1 MAATDDVL
9 RELHAA
15 GAELGRPPEPVPEAD
30 PWDEPDPLDTERSV
44 DVVFVGPPDLR
55 VRLHDDGVDAVEL
68 ETYVTFD
75 VPREHTVAVVRA
87 LLSKVGVSRRAP
99 RGLFGVISRR
109 LKLEFFEEI
118 AVEVPG
124 ATYTETVPWIPA
136 SALHGWLSGLPRR
149 P

>member
-15 GAELGRPPEPVPEAD
+15 GADLGRAPAPVPEAD
-30 PWDEPDPLDTERSV
+30 PWEEPDPLDTERAV
-44 DVVFVGPPDLR
+44 VVVYPGLPDVR
-55 VRLHDDGVDAVEL
+55 VRLYDDGVDAVEIDV
-68 ETYVTFD
+68 YVTFD
-75 VPREHTVAVVRA
+75 VRREHTAAVVRA
-87 LLSKVGVSRRAP
+87 LLSRTGVSIRPP

-109 LKLEFFEEI
+109 LKLEFYEEI

-124 ATYTETVPWIPA
+124 ATYTQTVPWIPA
-136 SALHGWLSGLPRR
+136 SPLHGWLAGLPRR